1 MDQDYSNHSRVVP
14 LYHHVL
20 ALLLVATL
28 IGAAINF
35 FGSLGTESLYSASLI
50 LVMSVSFLILGLLA
64 RTFALKAQDR
74 AIRVE
79 ENLRHF
85 VLTEKLIDPRVT
97 MRQVI
102 GLRFASDGE
111 FLQLANRAA
120 EENLSEGEIKKA
132 IKDWRADHERV

>member
-1 MDQDYSNHSRVVP
+1 MDQDYSNHTRLVP
-14 LYHHVL
+14 LYHYVL

-35 FGSLGTESLYSASLI
+35 FGSLGTENLYSASLI

-64 RTFALKAQDR
+64 RSFALKAQDR
-74 AIRVE
+74 AIRAE

-85 VLTEKLIDPRVT
+85 VLAEKLIDPRVT

-102 GLRFASDGE
+102 GLRFASDEE
-111 FLQLANRAA
+111 FLQLTNRAA
-120 EENLSEGEIKKA
+120 EENLSEGQIKKA
-132 IKDWRADHERV
+132 VKNWRADHERV

>member
-1 MDQDYSNHSRVVP
+1 VDQDYSNHSRIVP

-20 ALLLVATL
+20 ALLLVVTL

-35 FGSLGTESLYSASLI
+35 FGSLGTENLYSASLV

-132 IKDWRADHERV
+132 IKNWRADHERV